1 MVSGE
6 EKVKARKKI
15 ASQHAVVIP
24 DDFEITPEVEHAFS
38 LMEHTSRHVYITGK
52 AGTGKST
59 LLQYFKENTRREIV
73 VLAPTGVAAIHVGGS
88 TIHSFFR
95 FPPRLITQK
104 EVRRVRGKAKLFSA
118 LDTIVIDEVSMV
130 RADVMDAIDH
140 SLRLNRYRPNEAF
153 GGVQVICIG
162 DLYQLSPIVEA
173 ELQDYLSDT
182 YESPYFFDAKVFK
195 ENKFEVIELGKVFRQ
210 KDSGFIELLNKVRN
224 NDLDE
229 SDLLDLNQRCD
240 PSLGFEKGEL
250 AITLTSTNRRAST
263 INLEHLDALRSKDYA
278 FDAVVTGNYDAQ
290 SYPTDERLKLK
301 AGAQVMMVRNDP
313 TKRWVNGSLGV
324 VQKLSK
330 DSITVSLGDSL
341 CTVEPLEWE
350 KIAYEYNKEDS
361 RIEPKVTG
369 SFKQYPIKLAW
380 AITVHKS
387 QGKTF
392 DNVIIDLGNGA
403 FAHGQTYVALSRCRS
418 FEGIRLK
425 NPIRYSDIILDKTVS
440 QFHDVP

>member
-1 MVSGE
+1 
-6 EKVKARKKI
+6 
-15 ASQHAVVIP
+15 
-24 DDFEITPEVEHAFS
+24 
-38 LMEHTSRHVYITGK
+38 
-52 AGTGKST
+52 
-59 LLQYFKENTRREIV
+59 
-73 VLAPTGVAAIHVGGS
+73 
-88 TIHSFFR
+88 
-95 FPPRLITQK
+95 
-104 EVRRVRGKAKLFSA
+104 VRRVRGKEKLFAA

-130 RADVMDAIDH
+130 RVDVMDAIDH
-140 SLRLNRYRPNEAF
+140 SLRLNRIRPNEAF

-195 ENKFEVIELGKVFRQ
+195 ENKFEVIELRKVFRQ

-263 INLEHLDALRSKDYA
+263 INIEHLDALGSKDYT
-278 FDAVVTGNYDAQ
+278 FDAVVTGNYDEQ

-301 AGAQVMMVRNDP
+301 PGAQVMMVKNDP

-324 VQKLSK
+324 VQKLSQH
-330 DSITVSLGDSL
+330 SITVSLGDSL
-341 CTVEPLEWE
+341 CTVEPSEWE
-350 KIAYEYNKEDS
+350 KIEYEYNKVDG

-380 AITVHKS
+380 AITIHKS

-392 DNVIIDLGNGA
+392 DNVIIDLGHGA

-425 NPIRYSDIILDKTVS
+425 NPIRYSDIILDGTVS
-440 QFHDVP
+440 QFHNLP